1 MMQSPTCMSQEVDW
15 LHSQAGVCKV
25 DLYNPDEQK
34 DQDRKV
40 ICFVDVS
47 SLNVKDKDSKAKKA
61 ASQSSSISEPSNE
74 LDLGNLEEKEVIVI
88 KDNEKHDHSKTEGA
102 VCLFKQG
109 STDELSI
116 VSWLNNDLQKYAVGF
131 QHALTPSD
139 APQKCKVSETF
150 NDPSLSQNS
159 DTSLKSA
166 GAQKGKRDPDDVS
179 YYVNKLCSLVVQMAR
194 KEITE
199 KLEGTASKF
208 IRQGIHGSAGEGK
221 NNSRGSVSK
230 IASQMVNEAVEK
242 EDTSGSKRTSLFYG
256 EMSNQNGCK
265 QGGKPGD
272 KQMCQQ
278 TKQSGQDDSGTS
290 VSKGLMVYANQVAS
304 DMMFS
309 FMKTMKVQRKDG
321 KTTPACVVLKKVI
334 LKHTKDVISDL
345 IDSTMK
351 NLHNVTG
358 VLMTDSDFVS
368 TVKKNLFNLGSQ
380 KSTEILEA
388 MVKRL
393 FKALAGDDKQSRS
406 QSLAYTSLK
415 TGSQDSKSQGMQF
428 TAMKSEMHN
437 QGKDKDRGASKY
449 QASSSKDSEK
459 HCSMDK
465 YAKDLIVTALMLIQQ
480 HLLQQTNGKDSARE
494 SGATSFGYLSCDSHF
509 EKAGSSQSSKSLS
522 TATGSR
528 HSGAKKDH
536 QQLDSQKGDISSI
549 LLSIIQKVLRE
560 AGFNIDDNSSETHRN
575 YRDPATTDS
584 KSSKKSLSKQPNSAM
599 DQFDNMDQVNK
610 QFIDQLVESVM
621 KLCLF
626 MAKNNSPDLAMGDL
640 LDEQNTFG
648 ATSSKTPAVPRRTS
662 QSKGNGKQ
670 LSGSSSGSE
679 VIVNNQ
685 NSNSSLLN
693 KELQAILQWM
703 AASHFNVPNLS
714 FMNENEGDLKK
725 LPLLAEK
732 AAKKG
737 YSVGDILQEVMSK
750 APEKVRGSQEKKPEK
765 VSTAIESLAKDLTV
779 TALMLI
785 QQHLIQKTNRGRD
798 SITHDSGTSSLG
810 FVSCESHFE
819 KAGKS
824 QSSKSL
830 AMTGG
835 SRNIPQEGD
844 ISSILLSIIQK
855 VLREAG
861 FNIDDNSSET
871 DQSFKQ
877 VATTDSESSKKS
889 LSTQPNSAIDQFDNM
904 DQVNKK
910 FLDQLVESVMNL
922 CLFMT
927 KCNNSDLAIGD
938 PSDEQN
944 VTGAS
949 FSGNKSTA
957 LDKEGS
963 REASQVRSS
972 GKQLSE
978 LSSGSEVIVNNQNAN
993 NSTQNKELQAILQWM
1008 AASHFNVP
1016 NLSFMNEE
1024 EGNLKKL
1031 PLLAEKA
1038 AKKGCSVGDI
1048 IQEVMRYFEKQQ
1060 IDAAVGN
1067 VSRYGLMDWLL
1078 ANL

>member
-1 MMQSPTCMSQEVDW
+1 MSQKVDW

-61 ASQSSSISEPSNE
+61 ASQSSNISEPSNE

-88 KDNEKHDHSKTEGA
+88 KDNEKHDHFKTKGA

-109 STDELSI
+109 STDELSV
-116 VSWLNNDLQKYAVGF
+116 VSWLNNDLQKYADGL
-131 QHALTPSD
+131 QHALTPSET
-139 APQKCKVSETF
+139 PQKHKDSNTF
-150 NDPSLSQNS
+150 LDSSLSQNS

-166 GAQKGKRDPDDVS
+166 GAQKGRRDPDNVS
-179 YYVNKLCSLVVQMAR
+179 CYVNKLCSLVFQMAR

-199 KLEGTASKF
+199 KLEDAASKY
-208 IRQGIHGSAGEGK
+208 IHQAIHDSAAEGK
-221 NNSRGSVSK
+221 NNNSRGSVSK
-230 IASQMVNEAVEK
+230 IASQTVNECTAAGTQKPQSEQPSPRPSQEKTIKK
-242 EDTSGSKRTSLFYG
+242 EDTPGSKRTSLFYG
-256 EMSNQNGCK
+256 EMSNQSGCT

-272 KQMCQQ
+272 KQICQQ
-278 TKQSGQDDSGTS
+278 AKQSGQDDSGTS
-290 VSKGLMVYANQVAS
+290 VSQGLMVYANQVAS

-321 KTTPACVVLKKVI
+321 KPLPACVVLKRVI

-358 VLMTDSDFVS
+358 VLMTDSDFAS
-368 TVKKNLFNLGSQ
+368 TVKKNLYNMGSQ
-380 KSTEILEA
+380 KSTEILEV
-388 MVKRL
+388 MVRRL
-393 FKALAGDDKQSRS
+393 YNVLVAEHNDKGQSKS
-406 QSLAYTSLK
+406 HSLAYTILK
-415 TGSQDSKSQGMQF
+415 TAFPSDSKSQSMQF
-428 TAMKSEMHN
+428 ATLKT
-437 QGKDKDRGASKY
+437 QTQKKDK
-449 QASSSKDSEK
+449 
-459 HCSMDK
+459 
-465 YAKDLIVTALMLIQQ
+465 
-480 HLLQQTNGKDSARE
+480 
-494 SGATSFGYLSCDSHF
+494 
-509 EKAGSSQSSKSLS
+509 EKAKP
-522 TATGSR
+522 
-528 HSGAKKDH
+528 KKFTCAEKVSE
-536 QQLDSQKGDISSI
+536 Q
-549 LLSIIQKVLRE
+549 IIKEGL
-560 AGFNIDDNSSETHRN
+560 TMLH
-575 YRDPATTDS
+575 
-584 KSSKKSLSKQPNSAM
+584 SKQ
-599 DQFDNMDQVNK
+599 
-610 QFIDQLVESVM
+610 
-621 KLCLF
+621 
-626 MAKNNSPDLAMGDL
+626 MA
-640 LDEQNTFG
+640 
-648 ATSSKTPAVPRRTS
+648 
-662 QSKGNGKQ
+662 
-670 LSGSSSGSE
+670 
-679 VIVNNQ
+679 
-685 NSNSSLLN
+685 
-693 KELQAILQWM
+693 
-703 AASHFNVPNLS
+703 
-714 FMNENEGDLKK
+714 
-725 LPLLAEK
+725 
-732 AAKKG
+732 
-737 YSVGDILQEVMSK
+737 SK

>member
-1 MMQSPTCMSQEVDW
+1 MIFQPSYNMGVRIDW

-109 STDELSI
+109 STDELSV

-139 APQKCKVSETF
+139 APQKRKVSETF

-194 KEITE
+194 KEITD

-230 IASQMVNEAVEK
+230 IASQMVNEAVETTKK

-278 TKQSGQDDSGTS
+278 AKQSGQDDSGTS

-415 TGSQDSKSQGMQF
+415 TGPQDSKSQGMQF

-437 QGKDKDRGASKY
+437 QGKDKDRGPKMFTCAEKVSEHIIKEGLTMLHSKQTASKVP
-449 QASSSKDSEK
+449 EK
-459 HCSMDK
+459 VRGSQEK
-465 YAKDLIVTALMLIQQ
+465 KPEKVSTSIESLAKDLTVTALMLIQQ
-480 HLLQQTNGKDSARE
+480 HLIQQTNSGRDSNAHDSGTSSLGFVSRE
-494 SGATSFGYLSCDSHF
+494 SHF
-509 EKAGSSQSSKSLS
+509 EKAGKSQSSKSLAM
-522 TATGSR
+522 TAGSR
-528 HSGAKKDH
+528 NFP
-536 QQLDSQKGDISSI
+536 QELNSQKGDISSI

-560 AGFNIDDNSSETHRN
+560 AGFNIDDNSSET
-575 YRDPATTDS
+575 
-584 KSSKKSLSKQPNSAM
+584 
-599 DQFDNMDQVNK
+599 NK
-610 QFIDQLVESVM
+610 
-621 KLCLF
+621 
-626 MAKNNSPDLAMGDL
+626 
-640 LDEQNTFG
+640 
-648 ATSSKTPAVPRRTS
+648 
-662 QSKGNGKQ
+662 
-670 LSGSSSGSE
+670 
-679 VIVNNQ
+679 
-685 NSNSSLLN
+685 
-693 KELQAILQWM
+693 
-703 AASHFNVPNLS
+703 
-714 FMNENEGDLKK
+714 
-725 LPLLAEK
+725 
-732 AAKKG
+732 
-737 YSVGDILQEVMSK
+737 
-750 APEKVRGSQEKKPEK
+750 
-765 VSTAIESLAKDLTV
+765 
-779 TALMLI
+779 
-785 QQHLIQKTNRGRD
+785 
-798 SITHDSGTSSLG
+798 
-810 FVSCESHFE
+810 
-819 KAGKS
+819 
-824 QSSKSL
+824 
-830 AMTGG
+830 
-835 SRNIPQEGD
+835 
-844 ISSILLSIIQK
+844 
-855 VLREAG
+855 
-861 FNIDDNSSET
+861 
-871 DQSFKQ
+871 SFKQ
-877 VATTDSESSKKS
+877 VATNDSESSKKA

-910 FLDQLVESVMNL
+910 FIDQLVESVMNL

-938 PSDEQN
+938 LSDEQN
-944 VTGAS
+944 ASGAS
-949 FSGNKSTA
+949 FSRNKSIA
-957 LDKEGS
+957 FDKEGS
-963 REASQVRSS
+963 RDASQVKSS
-972 GKQLSE
+972 GKQLSD

-993 NSTQNKELQAILQWM
+993 SSTQNKELQAILQWM

-1048 IQEVMRYFEKQQ
+1048 IQEVMRYFEKQR

>member
-1 MMQSPTCMSQEVDW
+1 MSQEVDW

-61 ASQSSSISEPSNE
+61 ASQASSISEPSNE

-109 STDELSI
+109 STDELSV
-116 VSWLNNDLQKYAVGF
+116 VSWLNNDLQKYAAGL

-139 APQKCKVSETF
+139 APQKHKDSNTF
-150 NDPSLSQNS
+150 IDSSLSQNS

-166 GAQKGKRDPDDVS
+166 GAQKGKKDPDNVS
-179 YYVNKLCSLVVQMAR
+179 CYVNKLCSLVFQMAR
-194 KEITE
+194 KEIAD
-199 KLEGTASKF
+199 KLEGAASKCIHQAINENNNPHGSVNKTASQTATAASTQKP
-208 IRQGIHGSAGEGK
+208 Q
-221 NNSRGSVSK
+221 SK
-230 IASQMVNEAVEK
+230 LPSPRTSQEKTTKK
-242 EDTSGSKRTSLFYG
+242 EDTPGSKGTSLFYG
-256 EMSNQNGCK
+256 EMSNQSGCR
-265 QGGKPGD
+265 QGEKSGD

-278 TKQSGQDDSGTS
+278 VKQSGQDDSGTS

-321 KTTPACVVLKKVI
+321 KTLPACVVLKRVI

-358 VLMTDSDFVS
+358 VLMTDSDFAS
-368 TVKKNLFNLGSQ
+368 TVKKNLYNMGSQ
-380 KSTEILEA
+380 KSIEILEV
-388 MVKRL
+388 MVRRL
-393 FKALAGDDKQSRS
+393 YNVLVAEQNNKGQSKS
-406 QSLAYTSLK
+406 HSLAYTILK
-415 TGSQDSKSQGMQF
+415 TAFPSDSKSQSMQF
-428 TAMKSEMHN
+428 ATLKT
-437 QGKDKDRGASKY
+437 QTQKKDR
-449 QASSSKDSEK
+449 
-459 HCSMDK
+459 
-465 YAKDLIVTALMLIQQ
+465 
-480 HLLQQTNGKDSARE
+480 
-494 SGATSFGYLSCDSHF
+494 
-509 EKAGSSQSSKSLS
+509 EKAKPKMFTCAEKVSE
-522 TATGSR
+522 
-528 HSGAKKDH
+528 H
-536 QQLDSQKGDISSI
+536 
-549 LLSIIQKVLRE
+549 IIKEGL
-560 AGFNIDDNSSETHRN
+560 TMLH
-575 YRDPATTDS
+575 
-584 KSSKKSLSKQPNSAM
+584 SKQTA
-599 DQFDNMDQVNK
+599 
-610 QFIDQLVESVM
+610 
-621 KLCLF
+621 
-626 MAKNNSPDLAMGDL
+626 
-640 LDEQNTFG
+640 
-648 ATSSKTPAVPRRTS
+648 
-662 QSKGNGKQ
+662 
-670 LSGSSSGSE
+670 
-679 VIVNNQ
+679 
-685 NSNSSLLN
+685 
-693 KELQAILQWM
+693 
-703 AASHFNVPNLS
+703 
-714 FMNENEGDLKK
+714 
-725 LPLLAEK
+725 
-732 AAKKG
+732 
-737 YSVGDILQEVMSK
+737 SK

-765 VSTAIESLAKDLTV
+765 ATTSIESLAKDLTV
-779 TALMLI
+779 TALKLI
-785 QQHLIQKTNRGRD
+785 QQHLIQQTNSGRD
-798 SITHDSGTSSLG
+798 STAHDSGTSSLG
-810 FVSCESHFE
+810 FVSRESHFE

-830 AMTGG
+830 AMATG
-835 SRNIPQEGD
+835 SRNIPQEFNSQTGD

-855 VLREAG
+855 VLCEAG
-861 FNIDDNSSET
+861 FNIDVNSSET
-871 DQSFKQ
+871 NKSFKQ
-877 VATTDSESSKKS
+877 VATTDSESSKRA
-889 LSTQPNSAIDQFDNM
+889 LSAQPGSAIDQFDNM

-910 FLDQLVESVMNL
+910 FIDQLVESVMNL

-938 PSDEQN
+938 LSDEKN
-944 VTGAS
+944 ATGAS
-949 FSGNKSTA
+949 FSRNKSTA
-957 LDKEGS
+957 FDKEGS
-963 REASQVRSS
+963 REASQVKSS
-972 GKQLSE
+972 GKQLSD
-978 LSSGSEVIVNNQNAN
+978 LSSDSEVIVNNQNAN
-993 NSTQNKELQAILQWM
+993 SSTQNKELQAILQWM

>member
-1 MMQSPTCMSQEVDW
+1 AQSYYQPATMSQEVDW

-47 SLNVKDKDSKAKKA
+47 SLNVKDKDSKAN
-61 ASQSSSISEPSNE
+61 ISEPSNE

-109 STDELSI
+109 STDELSV

-139 APQKCKVSETF
+139 APQKRKGSETF

-166 GAQKGKRDPDDVS
+166 GAQKGT

-194 KEITE
+194 KEITD
-199 KLEGTASKF
+199 KLEGTANKF

-221 NNSRGSVSK
+221 NNTRGSVSK
-230 IASQMVNEAVEK
+230 IASQMVNEAVEASTQDPQEKAARK
-242 EDTSGSKRTSLFYG
+242 EDTSGSKKTSLFYG
-256 EMSNQNGCK
+256 EMSNQSGLK

-278 TKQSGQDDSGTS
+278 AKQSGHDDSGTS

-321 KTTPACVVLKKVI
+321 KTTPACVVLKRVV

-368 TVKKNLFNLGSQ
+368 TVKKNLFNIGSQ

-393 FKALAGDDKQSRS
+393 FKALAGDEKQSKS
-406 QSLAYTSLK
+406 QSLAYTSVK

-428 TAMKSEMHN
+428 TAMKSELHS
-437 QGKDKDRGASKY
+437 QGKDKDRG
-449 QASSSKDSEK
+449 SSKCQSTSSKTSEK

-480 HLLQQTNGKDSARE
+480 HLLQQTNGKESTHE
-494 SGATSFGYLSCDSHF
+494 SGSTSFGYVSRDSHF

-522 TATGSR
+522 MATGSR
-528 HSGAKKDH
+528 HSGARND
-536 QQLDSQKGDISSI
+536 QLDSQKGDISNI
-549 LLSIIQKVLRE
+549 LLSIIQKVLCE
-560 AGFNIDDNSSETHRN
+560 AGFNIDDNAFETNKNYKEAVSSE
-575 YRDPATTDS
+575 S
-584 KSSKKSLSKQPNSAM
+584 KSSKKALSKPTNSAT
-599 DQFDNMDQVNK
+599 DQSDNMDQMNK

-626 MAKNNSPDLAMGDL
+626 MVKNNTQDLAGDM
-640 LDEQNTFG
+640 LDEQNAFG
-648 ATSSKTPAVPRRTS
+648 ASSSKTAALPRKSS
-662 QSKGNGKQ
+662 QTKGNGKQ
-670 LSGSSSGSE
+670 LVSSGSE

-685 NSNSSLLN
+685 NANNSSLN

-714 FMNENEGDLKK
+714 FMNQNEGDLKK
-725 LPLLAEK
+725 LPQLAEK

-737 YSVGDILQEVMSK
+737 HSVGDIL
-750 APEKVRGSQEKKPEK
+750 
-765 VSTAIESLAKDLTV
+765 
-779 TALMLI
+779 
-785 QQHLIQKTNRGRD
+785 
-798 SITHDSGTSSLG
+798 
-810 FVSCESHFE
+810 
-819 KAGKS
+819 
-824 QSSKSL
+824 
-830 AMTGG
+830 
-835 SRNIPQEGD
+835 
-844 ISSILLSIIQK
+844 
-855 VLREAG
+855 
-861 FNIDDNSSET
+861 
-871 DQSFKQ
+871 
-877 VATTDSESSKKS
+877 
-889 LSTQPNSAIDQFDNM
+889 
-904 DQVNKK
+904 
-910 FLDQLVESVMNL
+910 
-922 CLFMT
+922 
-927 KCNNSDLAIGD
+927 
-938 PSDEQN
+938 
-944 VTGAS
+944 
-949 FSGNKSTA
+949 
-957 LDKEGS
+957 
-963 REASQVRSS
+963 
-972 GKQLSE
+972 
-978 LSSGSEVIVNNQNAN
+978 
-993 NSTQNKELQAILQWM
+993 
-1008 AASHFNVP
+1008 
-1016 NLSFMNEE
+1016 
-1024 EGNLKKL
+1024 
-1031 PLLAEKA
+1031 
-1038 AKKGCSVGDI
+1038 
-1048 IQEVMRYFEKQQ
+1048 QEVMRYFEKQQ
-1060 IDAAVGN
+1060 MDAAVGN
-1067 VSRYGLMDWLL
+1067 MPRCGLLDWLL

>member
-1 MMQSPTCMSQEVDW
+1 MSQEVDW

-109 STDELSI
+109 STDELSV

-139 APQKCKVSETF
+139 APQKRKVSETF
-150 NDPSLSQNS
+150 HDPSLSQNS

-194 KEITE
+194 KEITD

-230 IASQMVNEAVEK
+230 IASQMVNEAVEASTQDPQGKLPSPRPSQEKTTKK

-278 TKQSGQDDSGTS
+278 AKQSGQDDSGTS

-368 TVKKNLFNLGSQ
+368 TVKKNLFNIGSQ

-437 QGKDKDRGASKY
+437 QGKDKDRGAGKCQS
-449 QASSSKDSEK
+449 SSSKASEK

-494 SGATSFGYLSCDSHF
+494 SGATSFGYVSRDSHF
-509 EKAGSSQSSKSLS
+509 EKAGSSHSSKSLS
-522 TATGSR
+522 MAAGSR
-528 HSGAKKDH
+528 HSGAKNDH

-549 LLSIIQKVLRE
+549 LLSIIQKVLCE
-560 AGFNIDDNSSETHRN
+560 AGFNIDDNSSETNRN
-575 YRDPATTDS
+575 YRDAATTDS
-584 KSSKKSLSKQPNSAM
+584 KSSKKSLSKQPNSSM

-626 MAKNNSPDLAMGDL
+626 MAKNNSPDLAIGDL
-640 LDEQNTFG
+640 LDEQNAFG
-648 ATSSKTPAVPRRTS
+648 ASSSKTPAVPRRTS

-670 LSGSSSGSE
+670 LSGSASGSE

-685 NSNSSLLN
+685 NANSSSLN

-737 YSVGDILQEVMSK
+737 YSVGDILQEVM
-750 APEKVRGSQEKKPEK
+750 
-765 VSTAIESLAKDLTV
+765 
-779 TALMLI
+779 
-785 QQHLIQKTNRGRD
+785 
-798 SITHDSGTSSLG
+798 
-810 FVSCESHFE
+810 
-819 KAGKS
+819 
-824 QSSKSL
+824 
-830 AMTGG
+830 
-835 SRNIPQEGD
+835 
-844 ISSILLSIIQK
+844 
-855 VLREAG
+855 
-861 FNIDDNSSET
+861 
-871 DQSFKQ
+871 
-877 VATTDSESSKKS
+877 
-889 LSTQPNSAIDQFDNM
+889 
-904 DQVNKK
+904 
-910 FLDQLVESVMNL
+910 
-922 CLFMT
+922 
-927 KCNNSDLAIGD
+927 
-938 PSDEQN
+938 
-944 VTGAS
+944 
-949 FSGNKSTA
+949 
-957 LDKEGS
+957 
-963 REASQVRSS
+963 
-972 GKQLSE
+972 
-978 LSSGSEVIVNNQNAN
+978 
-993 NSTQNKELQAILQWM
+993 
-1008 AASHFNVP
+1008 
-1016 NLSFMNEE
+1016 
-1024 EGNLKKL
+1024 
-1031 PLLAEKA
+1031 
-1038 AKKGCSVGDI
+1038 
-1048 IQEVMRYFEKQQ
+1048 RYFEKQQ
-1060 IDAAVGN
+1060 MAAAVGN
-1067 VSRYGLMDWLL
+1067 MPRCGLMDWLL
-1078 ANL
+1078 ATL